1 MNLYRLQVSRPL
13 ESNLM
18 ELQMSQI
25 FPTPQIL
32 CLDILIYL
40 IFIGMETPQNDW
52 KAMGGPFEYKLGFC

>member
-1 MNLYRLQVSRPL
+1 
-13 ESNLM
+13 M